1 MAFCKNCGSPVE
13 GPFCPKCGTSQ
24 AAPPP
29 SGAAYTQPPQQPPP
43 AQGYAPQP
51 GYAPA
56 PAPAASGMTDN
67 LAGLLCYL
75 AGIITGILFL
85 VIEPYNKSKFVR
97 FHAFQS
103 IFLFVAW
110 IGVWIVLAIFS
121 MILHL
126 VLGFWTAAS
135 LVGLLHTAVGLGFF
149 VLWIL
154 LMVKAYQGQKFSLPI
169 IGAIAEKQ
177 A

>member
-1 MAFCKNCGSPVE
+1 
-13 GPFCPKCGTSQ
+13 
-24 AAPPP
+24 
-29 SGAAYTQPPQQPPP
+29 
-43 AQGYAPQP
+43 
-51 GYAPA
+51 
-56 PAPAASGMTDN
+56 MTDN

-110 IGVWIVLAIFS
+110 IGVWIVLAILS
-121 MILHL
+121 VILHL

-154 LMVKAYQGQKFSLPI
+154 LMIKAYQGQKFSLPI
-169 IGAIAEKQ
+169 IGALAEKQ

>member
-1 MAFCKNCGSPVE
+1 MPFCKNCGSPVE
-13 GPFCPKCGTSQ
+13 GPFCAKCGTPQ
-24 AAPPP
+24 AATPPP
-29 SGAAYTQPPQQPPP
+29 AGAAYTPPPPQPPP
-43 AQGYAPQP
+43 AQP
-51 GYAPA
+51 GYGAPA
-56 PAPAASGMTDN
+56 QPAPAAAGMSDN

-75 AGIITGILFL
+75 VGIITGILFL
-85 VIEPYNKSKFVR
+85 VLEPYNKSKFVR

-110 IGVWIVLAIFS
+110 IGVMIVLAIFGTVVR
-121 MILHL
+121 L
-126 VLGFWTAAS
+126 VLGFWAAAS
-135 LVGLLHTAVGLGFF
+135 VMSLLHLVVWLGFV

-169 IGAIAEKQ
+169 IGALADKQ